1 MVQQSFN
8 NQLTIL
14 KELII
19 NRWTIVQQSCNS
31 L

>member
-1 MVQQSFN
+1 MVQKSFN

-14 KELII
+14 KKSII
-19 NRWTIVQQSCNS
+19 YRWTIVQQSCNN